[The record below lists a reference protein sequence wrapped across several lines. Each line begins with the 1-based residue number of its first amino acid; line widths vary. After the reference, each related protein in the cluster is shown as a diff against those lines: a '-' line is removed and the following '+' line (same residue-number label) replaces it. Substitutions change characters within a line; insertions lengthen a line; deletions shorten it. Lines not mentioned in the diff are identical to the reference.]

1 MARTVAI
8 GRQDFER
15 IVAEDCFYV
24 DKTNFI
30 KEWWENK
37 DDVTLIT
44 RPRRFGKTLTMN
56 MVERFFSVKYAGK
69 GEVFENLKIW
79 KEENF
84 RKLQGTIPVINIT
97 FGGIKCNKCESAI
110 ARIRQV
116 IASLYLS
123 YLEIR
128 NSGVLQESEA
138 RYFDGIAGDLLP
150 NESFITS
157 LCRLCGFLQNYYK
170 EKVIILLDEFDTP
183 LQAAYLY
190 GYWDELLLFVRGLF
204 EATFKTNP
212 FMYRAILTGITRVS
226 KESLFSGLNNLKV
239 VSATSE
245 KYADSFGF
253 TQEEVSAALKE
264 FGLDEKE
271 DEVRFWYDGF
281 TFGNRTDIYNPWSIT
296 NFLDERKFQ
305 CYWANTS
312 DNALVNELI
321 RKGSKKIKITME
333 ELLKGGTVSV
343 KINDHISFSLLNSD
357 IAVKNE
363 DSVWNLFLASG
374 YLKVES
380 EKGRNEY
387 NLKITNE
394 EVKFMFQDMIEEW
407 VVPVEGYNEFIKALL
422 RDDTKEMN
430 LYMNDIALNTFS
442 NFDSGKKPSEKAE
455 PEKFYHGFV
464 LGMMVDLA
472 DRYTITS
479 NRESGYGRYD
489 IMLKPIK
496 DGLPAMILEFKV
508 RHPEDEE
515 SLEETVRSALKQIED
530 KNYSASL
537 IAEGFPEEN
546 IRKYGFAFEG
556 KKVRIDGGDLQKV
569 KGIINKVGKKLAK
582 KKPVRKKTVKK
593 YATTEKGSIKE

>member
-8 GRQDFER
+8 GRQNFETMIMR
-15 IVAEDCFYV
+15 NNFYV

-30 KEWWENK
+30 KEWWEYD

-56 MVERFFSVKYAGK
+56 MVERFFSVKYAEG
-69 GEVFENLKIW
+69 GELFSSLNIW
-79 KEENF
+79 KDEQF

-97 FGGIKCNKCESAI
+97 FGGIKCNNCESAI

-116 IASLYLS
+116 IVDLYLR
-123 YLEIR
+123 YPEIK
-128 NSGVLQESEA
+128 NSGVLQEAEV
-138 RYFDGIAGDLLP
+138 RYFDGIVGNLLP
-150 NESFITS
+150 DESFITS
-157 LCRLCGFLQNYYK
+157 LCNLCGFLQSYYK

-183 LQAAYLY
+183 LQVAYLY
-190 GYWDELLLFVRGLF
+190 GYWDELILFVRGLF

-212 FMYRAILTGITRVS
+212 FMHRAILTGITRVS

-239 VSATSE
+239 VSITSE

-264 FGLDEKE
+264 FGLEEKE
-271 DEVRFWYDGF
+271 EEVRFWYDGF
-281 TFGNRTDIYNPWSIT
+281 TFGKRTDIYNPWSIT
-296 NFLDERKFQ
+296 NFLDEKKFQ

-312 DNALVNELI
+312 DNALVNDLI

-333 ELLKGGTVSV
+333 ELLKGGTVPV

-357 IAVKNE
+357 NAVKNE
-363 DSVWNLFLASG
+363 DSVWNLFLARG
-374 YLKVES
+374 YLKIES

-442 NFDSGKKPSEKAE
+442 TFDSGKKPSEKVE

-489 IMLKPIK
+489 IMLKPIE
-496 DGLPAMILEFKV
+496 DGLPAVILEFKV
-508 RHPEDEE
+508 RQPEDEE
-515 SLEETVRSALKQIED
+515 NLEETVRSALKQIED

-537 IAEGFPEEN
+537 IAEGFLEEN

-569 KGIINKVGKKLAK
+569 KGIISKVV
-582 KKPVRKKTVKK
+582 KKPVRKKTGKK
-593 YATTEKGSIKE
+593 PVTAKKGSTRK

>member
-8 GRQDFER
+8 GRQNFETMIMR
-15 IVAEDCFYV
+15 NNFYV

-30 KEWWENK
+30 KEWWEYD

-56 MVERFFSVKYAGK
+56 MVERFFSVKYAEG
-69 GEVFENLKIW
+69 GELFSSLNIW
-79 KEENF
+79 KDEQF

-97 FGGIKCNKCESAI
+97 FGGIKCNNCESAI

-116 IASLYLS
+116 IVDLYLR
-123 YLEIR
+123 YPEIK
-128 NSGVLQESEA
+128 NSGVLQEAEV
-138 RYFDGIAGDLLP
+138 RYFDGIVGNLLP
-150 NESFITS
+150 DESFITS
-157 LCRLCGFLQNYYK
+157 LCNLCGFLQSYYK

-183 LQAAYLY
+183 LQVAYLY
-190 GYWDELLLFVRGLF
+190 GYWDELILFVRGLF

-212 FMYRAILTGITRVS
+212 FMHRAILTGITRVS

-239 VSATSE
+239 VSITSE

-264 FGLDEKE
+264 FGLEEKE
-271 DEVRFWYDGF
+271 EEVRFWYDGF
-281 TFGNRTDIYNPWSIT
+281 TFGKRTDIYNPWSIT
-296 NFLDERKFQ
+296 NFLDEKKFQ

-312 DNALVNELI
+312 DNALVNDLI

-333 ELLKGGTVSV
+333 ELLKGGTVPV

-357 IAVKNE
+357 NAVKNE

-374 YLKVES
+374 YLKIES

-442 NFDSGKKPSEKAE
+442 TFDSGKKPSEKVE

-489 IMLKPIK
+489 IMLKPIE
-496 DGLPAMILEFKV
+496 DGLPAVILEFKV
-508 RHPEDEE
+508 RQPEDEE
-515 SLEETVRSALKQIED
+515 NLEETVRSALKQIED

-537 IAEGFPEEN
+537 IAEGFLEEN

-569 KGIINKVGKKLAK
+569 KGIISKVV
-582 KKPVRKKTVKK
+582 KKPVRKKTGKK
-593 YATTEKGSIKE
+593 PVTAKKGSTRK

>member
-8 GRQDFER
+8 GRQNFEAL
-15 IVAEDCFYV
+15 VGEGCFYV

-30 KEWWENK
+30 REWWENK

-56 MVERFFSVKYAGK
+56 MVERFFSVKYAGE
-69 GEVFENLKIW
+69 GELFSSLNIW
-79 KEENF
+79 KDERF
-84 RKLQGTIPVINIT
+84 RDLQGTIPVISLT
-97 FGGIKCNKCESAI
+97 FGGIKCNNCEDAV

-116 IASLYLS
+116 IADLYLS
-123 YLEIR
+123 YPGIR
-128 NSGVLQESEA
+128 NGDVLQKPELE
-138 RYFDGIAGDLLP
+138 YFDGIAGDLLP
-150 NESFITS
+150 EKSFITS
-157 LCRLCGFLQNYYK
+157 LQKLCGFLQSYYSK
-170 EKVIILLDEFDTP
+170 KVIILLDEFDTP
-183 LQAAYLY
+183 LQAAYVH
-190 GYWDELLLFVRGLF
+190 GYWDELILFMRGLF

-212 FMYRAILTGITRVS
+212 FMDRAILTGITRVS
-226 KESLFSGLNNLKV
+226 KESLFSGLNNLMV
-239 VSATSE
+239 VSVTSR

-253 TQEEVSAALKE
+253 TQEEVSAALREFKLEDKE
-264 FGLDEKE
+264 E
-271 DEVRFWYDGF
+271 EVRFWYDGF

-296 NFLDERKFQ
+296 NFLDEKRFQ

-321 RKGSKKIKITME
+321 RKGNKKIKITME
-333 ELLKGGTVSV
+333 ELLKGGTVST
-343 KINDHISFSLLNSD
+343 KINDHISFGLLKSEISANS
-357 IAVKNE
+357 E

-374 YLKVES
+374 YLKIENQR
-380 EKGRNEY
+380 GRNEY

-407 VVPVEGYNEFIKALL
+407 FNPVEGYNEFIKALL

-442 NFDSGKKPSEKAE
+442 NFDSGKKPSKKAE

-464 LGMMVDLA
+464 LGLMVDLA

-489 IMLKPIK
+489 IMLKPK
-496 DGLPAMILEFKV
+496 EDGLPAMILEFKV

-515 SLEETVRSALKQIED
+515 NLEETVRSALKQVEE

-537 IAEGFPEEN
+537 VAEGFSEEN
-546 IRKYGFAFEG
+546 IKRYGFAFEG
-556 KKVRIDGGDLQKV
+556 KKVRIDGGDLGRV
-569 KGIINKVGKKLAK
+569 KEIMNKAGKK
-582 KKPVRKKTVKK
+582 PERKKNCL
-593 YATTEKGSIKE
+593 